1 MSLAGVVASVRVQ
14 DVLDESGVRLDV
26 LGRIEGIELHPQ
38 APRVPLQRR
47 SRWPPQVEV
56 LDSSCCSTTRS
67 GEAGQHVERE
77 RRVTHAFHRAA
88 GVAELASVALG
99 EVGDE
104 LHHV

>member
-1 MSLAGVVASVRVQ
+1 
-14 DVLDESGVRLDV
+14 
-26 LGRIEGIELHPQ
+26 
-38 APRVPLQRR
+38 
-47 SRWPPQVEV
+47 